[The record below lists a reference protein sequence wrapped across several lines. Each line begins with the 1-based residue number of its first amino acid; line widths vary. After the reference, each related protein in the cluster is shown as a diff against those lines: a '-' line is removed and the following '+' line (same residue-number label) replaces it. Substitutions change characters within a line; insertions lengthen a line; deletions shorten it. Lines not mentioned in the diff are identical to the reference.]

1 MFQPNEIAHY
11 KEIVVMAAIAK
22 LFDPVTLAIA
32 PQDICRGSHE

>member
-1 MFQPNEIAHY
+1 
-11 KEIVVMAAIAK
+11 MAAIAK